1 MEKSFC
7 RIIRRFDSHHN
18 AFAGDLHDFD
28 FAPIECFTGNIWDS
42 WLLKAGW
49 WYWAWLL
56 RWGKKLLSNY
66 QTLWFTS
73 HRPRLLLISSVL
85 QNDELEIYE
94 TQEKRIPITS
104 CLKIQLGM
112 RPTLPLSLCYFL
124 HYSFDVFVLAQH
136 KVKRRS
142 VIILNDWWVHTINF
156 WTIFGWW
163 CLAWP
168 LGCGKKLL
176 SNYQTLWYT
185 SHRPCSKLLKS
196 WVQEP

>member
-1 MEKSFC
+1 MGFPVNIAIFFFSSRWIVLAILSLVAEMRKKASVKLSDAL
-7 RIIRRFDSHHN
+7 IHITSPALASHIFGL
-18 AFAGDLHDFD
+18 AEWRTGD
-28 FAPIECFTGNIWDS
+28 IWDTR
-42 WLLKAGW
+42 KE
-49 WYWAWLL
+49 
-56 RWGKKLLSNY
+56 
-66 QTLWFTS
+66 TS
-73 HRPRLLLISSVL
+73 LHH
-85 QNDELEIYE
+85 
-94 TQEKRIPITS
+94 S